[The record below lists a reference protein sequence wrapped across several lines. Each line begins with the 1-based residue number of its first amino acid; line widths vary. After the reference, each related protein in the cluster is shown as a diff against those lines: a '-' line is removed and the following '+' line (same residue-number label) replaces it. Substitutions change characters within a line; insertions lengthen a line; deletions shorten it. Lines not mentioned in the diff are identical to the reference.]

1 MEMMQSSNTFPDR
14 TGKQDPP
21 AQTPPR
27 ASDNPS
33 EDTHEKSWQPK
44 MDRRQ
49 SWSNEDRKHL
59 LQGRLLNMEE
69 GRQMGFS
76 EASHGH

>member
-1 MEMMQSSNTFPDR
+1 MQSSNNTSFPDR
-14 TGKQDPP
+14 TRTQEPP
-21 AQTPPR
+21 APTR
-27 ASDNPS
+27 ASNDSS
-33 EDTHEKSWQPK
+33 EDTHEKSWQPN

-49 SWSNEDRKHL
+49 SWSNQDRKHL
-59 LQGRLLNMEE
+59 LQGRLLNMED